1 MARALSQTACTIER
15 QHCQQ
20 APRVRVLTPLS
31 ALVVVTLM
39 VALSGSA
46 VAATYHDG
54 VFRQGAE
61 RFCHATSTY
70 TASND
75 IRTQIVRSTDGW
87 SNTISSR
94 YRKWTGCTARQM
106 TRTMWCTTKLVDGFS
121 GMCITPKPKAGGRS
135 PCRNPRLD
143 VRGVYHPRT
152 GRLEITCVNRA

>member
-1 MARALSQTACTIER
+1 LQPTSSQSPGAVACRA
-15 QHCQQ
+15 
-20 APRVRVLTPLS
+20 VLAMMG
-31 ALVVVTLM
+31 ALLLIGVM
-39 VALSGSA
+39 VALTPPA
-46 VAATYHDG
+46 VASTYHDG

-70 TASND
+70 TPSHG
-75 IRTQIVRSTDGW
+75 IRTQIVRSSDGW

-121 GMCITPKPKAGGRS
+121 GMCITPKPKATGPS

-143 VRGVYHPRT
+143 VRGVYHPGT